1 MASSHFYYTPWAV
14 MRPPF
19 WSNSDD
25 PAGKVRW
32 LYDIDPNYIQWQGAM
47 ISQYFPISSY
57 KGSQEPIVTP
67 LPFFD
72 RDQELDDL
80 EKRTKDLSIVNETKE
95 AEVRAKIGC
104 AWWRL
109 KNNNGIFWDRTHT
122 HSLEKILWM
131 PQDAAVFGIHR
142 GGWDDVGVATG
153 WLLWKNHWFWGP
165 IFSWIRYLASDQLG
179 KEFFDWL
186 KFAEQIESMWT
197 WLQTLRNP
205 K

>member
-1 MASSHFYYTPWAV
+1 

-104 AWWRL
+104 ATGEDW
-109 KNNNGIFWDRTHT
+109 KTTMGFSETERTH
-122 HSLEKILWM
+122 ILWKRFCECHKM
-131 PQDAAVFGIHR
+131 LQFLGSTE
-142 GGWDDVGVATG
+142 VAEMM
-153 WLLWKNHWFWGP
+153 L
-165 IFSWIRYLASDQLG
+165 
-179 KEFFDWL
+179 E
-186 KFAEQIESMWT
+186 
-197 WLQTLRNP
+197 WLQAGYFGKNTDFGVQNFHVISLAKSFSTDWNLLSRLNP
-205 K
+205 CGLGSKP